1 MMQDDPKRRIDES
14 PCVPKAEGMSKG
26 LAEEQAVFEEAAD
39 WLLTLENVPD
49 GAPILEEFEAWLS
62 SSECHRYAWK
72 RVNRT
77 WSTLGAGL
85 VLREKEERDFPAAV
99 AFRRSISG
107 RGKPGRSASVAIRR
121 RPYRALSGLGLAMAV
136 VGMAWLVAPNVLM
149 HIRADHITAAGEIE
163 RVQLADGS
171 MIDLG
176 GSSAISI
183 DVNTQQRRVTL
194 LDGEAFFDIAADAA
208 RPFVVDARG
217 LKLRVLGTA
226 FDVELTSS
234 STTVALL
241 HGSIQVDSVAGHPAR
256 ILRPGEMLQIDQ
268 ATGTV
273 TTGVAYPEDIGAWR
287 EGRVFLA
294 DVTIGAVVEMIQRY
308 HTAWISIPDRGLAAQ
323 KVSGLFDLRDPDAAL
338 TALVHPFGG
347 KVHSLT
353 PFVRVITRF

>member
-1 MMQDDPKRRIDES
+1 
-14 PCVPKAEGMSKG
+14 
-26 LAEEQAVFEEAAD
+26 
-39 WLLTLENVPD
+39 
-49 GAPILEEFEAWLS
+49 
-62 SSECHRYAWK
+62 
-72 RVNRT
+72 
-77 WSTLGAGL
+77 
-85 VLREKEERDFPAAV
+85 
-99 AFRRSISG
+99 
-107 RGKPGRSASVAIRR
+107 
-121 RPYRALSGLGLAMAV
+121 MAV

-241 HGSIQVDSVAGHPAR
+241 HGSIQVDSAAGHPAR
-256 ILRPGEMLQIDQ
+256 ILQPGEMLQIDH
-268 ATGTV
+268 AAGTV